1 MEKKKQRREK
11 RRDGTEIAYQ
21 NKDIASK
28 LFTERLKGEVLSVC
42 GLKNADV
49 KELGP
54 TNMPVIEANELRM
67 DILFVM
73 GDGSYSIVDYE
84 SEYSAENK
92 SKYLNYI
99 ARVSKRLYTEF
110 GEYKRIRMM
119 VIYTADVEEGT
130 TDPVLDLGSVRME
143 TEEAFLIGL
152 DSKKIKEEL
161 TGKNKR
167 RESFTDADIMKL
179 AIYPLTLK
187 GRESQQRAV
196 TEAIDIAES
205 MADDNLKKYAE
216 SGIFVF
222 SDKIITDKDAERII
236 RRLTMTKIERLF
248 QEKEDKAVAKA
259 KEEVRKAERKEAKEE
274 KKQSAIKFLKTGVS
288 VEKVSECMGL
298 TLKEVQALAAK
309 V

>member
-1 MEKKKQRREK
+1 MGKKGQRRER

-28 LFTERLKGEVLSVC
+28 LFTERLKGEVLEVC
-42 GLKNADV
+42 GLKNVDV
-49 KELGP
+49 KALGP

-67 DILFVM
+67 DILFIM
-73 GDGSYSIVDYE
+73 GDGSYAIVDYE
-84 SEYSAENK
+84 SEYSAGNK

-119 VIYTADVEEGT
+119 VIYTADVEECT
-130 TDPVLDLGSVRME
+130 TDPVLDIGTVRME

-152 DSKKIKEEL
+152 DSEKIKEEL

-167 RESFTDADIMKL
+167 GESFTDADIMKL
-179 AIYPLTLK
+179 AIYPLTFK
-187 GRESQQRAV
+187 GRKAQQMAV
-196 TEAIDIAES
+196 SEAIDMAES

-222 SDKIITDKDAERII
+222 SDKLITDKDAERIK

-248 QEKEDKAVAKA
+248 QEEEDKAVAKA
-259 KEEVRKAERKEAKEE
+259 KKEAKKEAKEE

>member
-1 MEKKKQRREK
+1 MRKKRQRRER
-11 RRDGTEIAYQ
+11 RRDGTGIAYQ

-28 LFTERLKGEVLSVC
+28 LFTERLKGDVLEVC

-49 KELGP
+49 KELGA
-54 TNMPVIEANELRM
+54 TNMPIIESNELRM
-67 DILFVM
+67 DILFIM
-73 GDGSYSIVDYE
+73 GDGSYAIVDYE

-119 VIYTADVEEGT
+119 VIYTADVEECT
-130 TDPVLDLGSVRME
+130 TDPVLDIGTVRME

-152 DSKKIKEEL
+152 DSEKIKEEL

-167 RESFTDADIMKL
+167 GESFTDADIMKL
-179 AIYPLTLK
+179 AIYPLTFK
-187 GRESQQRAV
+187 GRIAQQRAV
-196 TEAIDIAES
+196 TEAIDIAEA
-205 MADDNLKKYAE
+205 MVDDELKKYAE

-236 RRLTMTKIERLF
+236 GRLSMTKIERLF

-259 KEEVRKAERKEAKEE
+259 REETRKADRKEAKEE

-288 VEKVSECMGL
+288 IEKVSECMGL